1 VNGYDN
7 LDDIIKT
14 LEEEMDRAA
23 KEFAFERAAELRD
36 QIKKLK
42 KIDLC
47 G

>member
-14 LEEEMDRAA
+14 LEEEMDRAT
-23 KEFAFERAAELRD
+23 KEFAFERAAELSD
-36 QIKKLK
+36 QIKELK